1 MGERGE
7 SMIPADV
14 LKFPGRVNGPESAG
28 FAPFRVLV
36 SSVGWYCRQVLRGV
50 PGIGCPLYRGQ

>member
-1 MGERGE
+1 MGGRGGIDD
-7 SMIPADV
+7 SGGCSKV
-14 LKFPGRVNGPESAG
+14 SRKGKSAG

>member
-1 MGERGE
+1 MK

-14 LKFPGRVNGPESAG
+14 LKFPGRVDGPESVG

-36 SSVGWYCRQVLRGV
+36 SSVGITPTSRG
-50 PGIGCPLYRGQ
+50 P

>member
-1 MGERGE
+1 
-7 SMIPADV
+7 MIPADV